1 MCFTGR
7 EDSVTR
13 LTKNDTFFPFTLKLS
28 TRMID
33 VKYDQLTLYT
43 PLPLNTN

>member
-1 MCFTGR
+1 MCFAGR

-13 LTKNDTFFPFTLKLS
+13 PTKNDTFTLKLS
-28 TRMID
+28 ARMID